1 PPAACGERLPSLS
14 AGALRVHRARTGSAR
29 SGRLGSG
36 ARSTPASLPHRTRI
50 PERRRMTSDRS
61 LAFILLRSCLV
72 MVALGVVVVQTG
84 GGLGVV
90 GVVAF
95 VLAAGLGGG
104 ATFYWRRHLA
114 AKRDDPFR

>member
-1 PPAACGERLPSLS
+1 
-14 AGALRVHRARTGSAR
+14 
-29 SGRLGSG
+29 
-36 ARSTPASLPHRTRI
+36 
-50 PERRRMTSDRS
+50 MTSDRS

-72 MVALGVVVVQTG
+72 MVALGVVTVQTG

-114 AKRDDPFR
+114 TKRRDPFS

>member
-1 PPAACGERLPSLS
+1 
-14 AGALRVHRARTGSAR
+14 
-29 SGRLGSG
+29 
-36 ARSTPASLPHRTRI
+36 
-50 PERRRMTSDRS
+50 MTSDRS

-72 MVALGVVVVQTG
+72 MVALGVVTVQTG

-104 ATFYWRRHLA
+104 ATVLLAPAPRGQAARPLQLTRQGARPVRPGRRPWR
-114 AKRDDPFR
+114 